1 MELIFNTLFK
11 ELKKCTRSK
20 DVPVAALIIDK
31 NNKIIVK
38 CFNSR
43 QKKYNF
49 VNHAEIRVL
58 NKMFKKTKNKN
69 LSDYILVTT
78 LKPCL
83 MCITVIEQSNIKE
96 VLYYLENIKCNYSIL
111 ETNLNF
117 KKIGNDKQMKIFEKE
132 LKNFFLN
139 LRK

>member
-1 MELIFNTLFK
+1 MELIFNTLLK
-11 ELKKCTRSK
+11 ELKKCSK
-20 DVPVAALIIDK
+20 SQDVPVSALLIDK
-31 NNKIIVK
+31 NNKIVTK

-49 VNHAEIRVL
+49 TNHAEIRVL

-69 LSDYILVTT
+69 LSDYTLVTT

-83 MCITVIEQSNIKE
+83 MCITVIEQSNITK
-96 VLYYLENIKCNYSIL
+96 VLYYLENIKCNYSRL
-111 ETNLNF
+111 ETDLNF
-117 KKIGNDKQMKIFEKE
+117 KKIGSDDEARTFEKE
-132 LKNFFLN
+132 LKDFFSN